1 MGRKDSNSWRYT
13 VLLLLIIIHL
23 PAFIFAFM
31 LAAQNLSKR
40 YGPLTVVN
48 DVSLHMSRGE
58 VVAITGPS
66 GAGKSS
72 LLHLLGGLDVPDAG
86 VVRLHDTELFKLNTR
101 QQARFR
107 NSKMGFVFQF
117 HYLLPEFSAQENVAM
132 PLWIGGI
139 NKKDALKQAATTLD
153 RLGLSARLSHKP
165 SELSGGEQQRV
176 AIARA
181 IVHGPDILFADEPTG
196 NLDSANAESV
206 HELFMQLRTELN
218 LSVLM
223 ITHNEALA
231 ARTDRMLVMR
241 DGRLVNK

>member
-1 MGRKDSNSWRYT
+1 MLSAD
-13 VLLLLIIIHL
+13 HL
-23 PAFIFAFM
+23 T
-31 LAAQNLSKR
+31 KR
-40 YGPLTVVN
+40 YGPLTVVQ
-48 DVSLHMSRGE
+48 DVSLQLSRGE

-86 VVRLHDTELFKLNTR
+86 TVRFEDTQLFQLSTR

-117 HYLLPEFSAQENVAM
+117 HYLLPEFSALENVAM
-132 PLWIGGI
+132 PLWIGGME
-139 NKKDALKQAATTLD
+139 KKKATAEATAALA
-153 RLGLSARLSHKP
+153 RLGLGGRVQHKP

-181 IVHGPDILFADEPTG
+181 IVHRPLVLFADEPTG

-206 HELFMQLRTELN
+206 HELFLQLREELD
-218 LSVLM
+218 LTILM

-231 ARTDRMLVMR
+231 AKTDRALLMK
-241 DGRLVNK
+241 DGRLV

>member
-1 MGRKDSNSWRYT
+1 MKPVTCGAVIPRLPFTFVRMLSAR
-13 VLLLLIIIHL
+13 HL
-23 PAFIFAFM
+23 T
-31 LAAQNLSKR
+31 KR
-40 YGPLTVVN
+40 YGSLTVVH
-48 DVSLHMSRGE
+48 DVNFDMNRGE

-72 LLHLLGGLDVPDAG
+72 LLHLLGGLDVPDRG
-86 VVRLHDTELFKLNTR
+86 TVQIHDTELFKLSAK

-107 NSKMGFVFQF
+107 NQKMGFVFQF

-132 PLWIGGI
+132 PLWIGGMD
-139 NKKDALKQAATTLD
+139 KQKALTQAGAALQ
-153 RLGLSARLSHKP
+153 RLGLGKRLTHKP
-165 SELSGGEQQRV
+165 AEMSGGEQQRV

-181 IVHGPDILFADEPTG
+181 IVHGPDLLFADEPTG

-206 HELFMQLRTELN
+206 HELFLQLRDEMN
-218 LSVLM
+218 LSILM

-241 DGRLVNK
+241 DGRLG